1 MKAGRAPGS
10 GAEPHERLMTQ
21 SQLDA
26 FDEAPRVTACEGE
39 VVISGPLVNAAYT
52 LHAGRALL
60 ASLGEALD
68 EAERQLHGADGAD
81 NEKRPAIDDR
91 AFLISELK

>member
-1 MKAGRAPGS
+1 
-10 GAEPHERLMTQ
+10 MTH
-21 SQLDA
+21 SPLDA
-26 FDEAPRVTACEGE
+26 FDEAPRVIACEGE

-68 EAERQLHGADGAD
+68 EAERQLHGYNAAD
-81 NEKRPAIDDR
+81 NENARPSLTGR
-91 AFLISELK
+91 F